1 MQLNTDR
8 RVQCCLSIHPAG
20 EQRPA
25 QTRTSAVYSMKTG
38 ILLDGCYILHLSEP
52 ISALLMENETACKTT
67 AAAEMLKQAKE

>member
-1 MQLNTDR
+1 
-8 RVQCCLSIHPAG
+8 
-20 EQRPA
+20 
-25 QTRTSAVYSMKTG
+25 MKTG